1 MNKCSIVLLKT
12 IRKLYTKCNN
22 NFGEYC
28 LKYETDP
35 NIVSDQIYKLLSGDK
50 PCMIARL
57 GGTELNAMA
66 NYLGVSQCKKLYLSY
81 IKHKTPAW
89 WWESYVK
96 NNMMVY
102 SGFFPISESS
112 LTKFAQMMIEDCALV
127 DVLGSWRAEELYFQK
142 ELRQSYKVDLSLLE
156 PWWAD
161 KPWTR
166 ILAGKNIL
174 VVHPFA
180 DSIQQQYHYK
190 RDKLFHDS
198 SILPDFNL
206 KVLKAV
212 QSLGGNSNFNDWFE
226 ALEYMKKEIDKVEY
240 DICLIGCGAYGFPLA
255 AHVKRTGKKA
265 IHLGGGL
272 QLLFGIRGKRWD
284 VRDEY
289 KSLMNEYWIR
299 PSKDETPSVAEK
311 VEGACYW

>member
-1 MNKCSIVLLKT
+1 MNKYSILLLKT
-12 IRKLYTKCNN
+12 IRKLYTKCRN
-22 NFGEYC
+22 NFGEHC
-28 LKYETDP
+28 LSYETNPD
-35 NIVSDQIYKLLSGDK
+35 IVSERIFNLLSNDN

-66 NYLGVSQCKKLYLSY
+66 NYLGVSQYRNSYLSF
-81 IKHKTPAW
+81 IKHRTPAW

-96 NNMMVY
+96 NNMMIY
-102 SGFFPISESS
+102 SGFFPISEAS
-112 LTKFAQMMIEDCALV
+112 LTKFAKMMIEDCALV
-127 DVLGSWRAEELYFQK
+127 DILGSWRAEELYFQK
-142 ELRQSYKVDLSLLE
+142 ELRNTYKVGLSLLE

-166 ILAGKNIL
+166 ILTGKNVL

-180 DSIQQQYHYK
+180 DSIWQQYHYK
-190 RDKLFHDS
+190 REKLFRND
-198 SILPDFNL
+198 SILPVFNL

-212 QSLGGNSNFNDWFE
+212 QSLGGNSNYNDWFE
-226 ALEYMKKEIDKVEY
+226 ALEYMKKEIDKVDY

-284 VRDEY
+284 MRDEY
-289 KSLMNEYWIR
+289 KSLMNEYLIR
-299 PSKDETPSVAEK
+299 PSEDETPVVAKK